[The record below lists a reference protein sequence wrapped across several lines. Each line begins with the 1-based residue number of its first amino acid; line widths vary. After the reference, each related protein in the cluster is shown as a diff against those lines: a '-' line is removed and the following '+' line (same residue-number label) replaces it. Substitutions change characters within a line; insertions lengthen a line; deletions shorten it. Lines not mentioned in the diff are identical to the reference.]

1 MSTVSII
8 SDAIRR
14 FSRTVSGVIALGIC
28 ALSAVVSVSGC
39 SKEGDVREPKE
50 FGGPASVTLILS
62 SGSGESAGAGTR
74 VQSGA
79 DLNVD
84 EENIIHCI
92 KIFAFKHDP
101 GFSQNDEMVGYASFD
116 GLGGSGRHYLPMSL
130 TASGDI
136 DFYVIANDIYT
147 ESTTVLGENSG
158 RSDIEGLRFTGLRQA
173 DGVCAIPMTNIIG
186 DRTAIDSNN
195 FTFKIE
201 ESSSDAPQ
209 LIPIDVT
216 RAMARL
222 SFYFAKTEQSTEV
235 SVNSISIAGQGPG
248 SAGCFTADG
257 APDGYYSQDSS
268 IGLFDTKT
276 TIEEVNPDGYLDEEY
291 LQYLSD
297 ADSYLLPNTYGSDD
311 PDELPPGTGYQTFM
325 HVYTVYVNY
334 SVNGSEKTKT
344 IYLPA
349 VSPNDWIKV
358 KGIFNTSVDD
368 VELDVVALYWEQSNM
383 DIEFN

>member
-1 MSTVSII
+1 MSTVDII
-8 SDAIRR
+8 SGAIRR
-14 FSRTVSGVIALGIC
+14 FARTVSGVIALGIC

-39 SKEGDVREPKE
+39 SKEGDVPEPKV
-50 FGGPASVTLILS
+50 FGGPANVTLILS
-62 SGSGESAGAGTR
+62 SGGDESVGAGTR

-84 EENIIHCI
+84 EEDIIRCI

-101 GFSQNDEMVGYASFD
+101 GGSQNDEMVGYASFD

-136 DFYVIANDIYT
+136 DFYVIANDIYA
-147 ESTTVLGENSG
+147 ESTTELGENSG
-158 RSDIEGLRFTGLRQA
+158 RSDIEGLRFTGLQSV
-173 DGVCAIPMTNIIG
+173 DGVCAIPMSNIIG

-235 SVNSISIAGQGPG
+235 SVNSISIAEQGPG

-291 LQYLSD
+291 LQYLSG
-297 ADSYLLPNTYGSDD
+297 ADSYLLPNVYGSDD
-311 PDELPPGTGYQTFM
+311 PDVLPDGTSYQTD
-325 HVYTVYVNY
+325 VYMVYVNY

-383 DIEFN
+383 DIVFN

>member
-1 MSTVSII
+1 MSTVDII
-8 SDAIRR
+8 SGAIRR
-14 FSRTVSGVIALGIC
+14 FYRTVSGVIALGIC

-39 SKEGDVREPKE
+39 SKEGDAPEPKV
-50 FGGPASVTLILS
+50 FGGPANVTLILS
-62 SGSGESAGAGTR
+62 SGGGESVGAGTR

-84 EENIIHCI
+84 EEDIIRCI

-101 GFSQNDEMVGYASFD
+101 GGSQNDEMVGYASFD

-136 DFYVIANDIYT
+136 DFYVIANDIYA
-147 ESTTVLGENSG
+147 ESTTELGENSG
-158 RSDIEGLRFTGLRQA
+158 RSDIEGLRFTGLQSV
-173 DGVCAIPMTNIIG
+173 DGVCAIPMSNIIG

-235 SVNSISIAGQGPG
+235 SVNSISIAEQGPG

-291 LQYLSD
+291 LQYLSG
-297 ADSYLLPNTYGSDD
+297 ADSYLLPNVYGSDD
-311 PDELPPGTGYQTFM
+311 PDVLPDGTSYQTD
-325 HVYTVYVNY
+325 VYMVYVNY

-368 VELDVVALYWEQSNM
+368 VELDVVALYWDQSDM

>member
-1 MSTVSII
+1 MSTVDII
-8 SDAIRR
+8 SGAIRR
-14 FSRTVSGVIALGIC
+14 FARTVSGVIALGIC

-39 SKEGDVREPKE
+39 SKEGDAPEPKV
-50 FGGPASVTLILS
+50 FGGPANVTLILS
-62 SGSGESAGAGTR
+62 SGGGESVGAGTR

-84 EENIIHCI
+84 EEDIIRCI

-101 GFSQNDEMVGYASFD
+101 GGSQNDEMVGYASFD

-136 DFYVIANDIYT
+136 DFYVIANDIYA

-173 DGVCAIPMTNIIG
+173 DGVCAIPMSNIIG

-222 SFYFAKTEQSTEV
+222 SFYFAKSEEST
-235 SVNSISIAGQGPG
+235 SVRVKGISVAGQGPG

-257 APDGYYSQDSS
+257 KPDDYYTQGDNVPLDGMPAD
-268 IGLFDTKT
+268 IDK
-276 TIEEVNPDGYLDEEY
+276 VNPEGYLEEES
-291 LQYLSD
+291 LQYLSG
-297 ADSYLLPNTYGSDD
+297 ADSYLLPNVYGSDD
-311 PDELPPGTGYQTFM
+311 PDVLPDGTDYQTFM
-325 HVYTVYVNY
+325 RVYTVYVDY

-368 VELDVVALYWEQSNM
+368 VELDVVALYWDQSDM